1 VALLPGQRALGTVG
15 WKEKVVEFG
24 LGFVLLK
31 LLKGAV
37 GIPRGAAG
45 DLEVKGRGGRPHLEK
60 APTSWRHKRATGK
73 PCKIHNVA
81 DLRR

>member
-1 VALLPGQRALGTVG
+1 MALLPGQRALGTVG

-60 APTSWRHKRATGK
+60 APLLATQKSHGK